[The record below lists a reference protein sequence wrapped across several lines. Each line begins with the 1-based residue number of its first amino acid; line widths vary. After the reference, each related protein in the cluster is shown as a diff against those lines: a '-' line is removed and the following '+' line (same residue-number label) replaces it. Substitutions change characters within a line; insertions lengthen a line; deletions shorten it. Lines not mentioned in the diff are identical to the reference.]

1 MAVLGDD
8 LDIQPISCSASVGNM
23 SLRGSIRASYRLLT
37 NRFGPPDFPSQST
50 DDRVAQGPTMWLIDT
65 PIGRVDIHSWLS
77 LSDFLKSPDTE
88 TRWSIQATS
97 DGALPWIYKAVIG
110 STAAFPGGV
119 HEFSRFSTRVS
130 LARAYVDYLVQ
141 RMLALRDLAERVD
154 PSHPDHRHHVE
165 LSRHAGHMA
174 LQVQQIVHHYQWA
187 HADDAERREWTT
199 LPMPQLTDEPELQYW
214 RRWTRWAYQ
223 PVPTDTRPE
232 GGDPDLVGMLRTR
245 ARDQVRFRDRVL
257 PANRPD
263 SARDRKIELYD
274 EHIGTLFALAD
285 ARLPETAFEG
295 IRP

>member
-8 LDIQPISCSASVGNM
+8 LDIQPTPCSTSVGNM
-23 SLRGSIRASYRLLT
+23 SFRGSIRVSYRLLA

-50 DDRVAQGPTMWLIDT
+50 DDRVAQDSTMWLIDT
-65 PIGRVDIHSWLS
+65 PIGRVHIHSWLG
-77 LSDFLKSPDTE
+77 LSDFLKRPDTE

-97 DGALPWIYKAVIG
+97 DGALPWIYKAVLG
-110 STAAFPGGV
+110 STATFPAGV

-130 LARAYVDYLVQ
+130 LTRAYVDYLVQ
-141 RMLALRDLAERVD
+141 RMLALRDQAERID

-174 LQVQQIVHHYQWA
+174 LQVQQIVHHYEWA

-199 LPMPQLTDEPELQYW
+199 LPMPQFTDEPELQYW
-214 RRWTRWAYQ
+214 RRWTRWTYQ

-245 ARDQVRFRDRVL
+245 ARDQVRFRDRIL
-257 PANRPD
+257 PANRGG
-263 SARDRKIELYD
+263 AALDRKIDLYT
-274 EHIGTLFALAD
+274 EHIGTLDNLAD
-285 ARLPETAFEG
+285 TPLPDAELEG
-295 IRP
+295 TRS